1 MVIAEEWKTEP
12 ENTDNNEDDST
23 DANMPRWI
31 HDKVENSAY
40 FGGIQRLP
48 SCVCSNCGFHANRER
63 PVCPRCGSKMRG

>member
-12 ENTDNNEDDST
+12 ENTEITEDDSINT
-23 DANMPRWI
+23 NMSRWI

-48 SCVCSNCGFHANRER
+48 SCICSNCGFHANRER